1 MLLVADIGVYQGNT
15 IGDVSEIQTLWLQD
29 LGAELASHVCLAV
42 LVEGHQLI
50 HADDAQ
56 FHIHLRAVHITLQLR
71 GHFKHIAVLGH
82 VVGHRLAVFVL
93 FIIINDVDRHLSL
106 QQTVF
111 DIAKL
116 GRGALFLALRVGGF
130 VSEIQFCLN
139 LGRLVDLTVHLDTAK
154 QHVIVSI
161 VVGNHFADSLVQL
174 QFIRLLTF
182 GANEP
187 AKCQSIN

>member
-1 MLLVADIGVYQGNT
+1 MLLVANKRIYQGDTFGNS
-15 IGDVSEIQTLWLQD
+15 SEVQALRLQD
-29 LGAELASHVCLAV
+29 LGAEFAGHVCLTV

-50 HADDAQ
+50 HAEDTQ
-56 FHIHLRAVHITLQLR
+56 FHIHFRAVHITLQLR

-106 QQTVF
+106 QQVTF

-116 GRGALFLALRVGGF
+116 GRGALFLVLRVGGF

-139 LGRLVDLTVHLDTAK
+139 LGRLVDLTVHLDATK
-154 QHVIVSI
+154 QHVIFI
-161 VVGNHFADSLVQL
+161 TVVGNLFADSLVQL
-174 QFIRLLTF
+174 
-182 GANEP
+182 
-187 AKCQSIN
+187 

>member
-15 IGDVSEIQTLWLQD
+15 IGDVSEIQALWLQD
-29 LGAELASHVCLAV
+29 FRAELASHVCLAV

-50 HADDAQ
+50 HAEDTQ
-56 FHIHLRAVHITLQLR
+56 FHIHFRAVHITLQLR

-93 FIIINDVDRHLSL
+93 LIILNDVERHLPL

-111 DIAKL
+111 DIAEL
-116 GRGALFLALRVGGF
+116 GRGALFLVLLIGGL

-139 LGRLVDLTVHLDTAK
+139 LGRLVDLTVHLDATK
-154 QHVIVSI
+154 QHVIFI
-161 VVGNHFADSLVQL
+161 TVVGNLFADSLVQL
-174 QFIRLLTF
+174 
-182 GANEP
+182 
-187 AKCQSIN
+187 